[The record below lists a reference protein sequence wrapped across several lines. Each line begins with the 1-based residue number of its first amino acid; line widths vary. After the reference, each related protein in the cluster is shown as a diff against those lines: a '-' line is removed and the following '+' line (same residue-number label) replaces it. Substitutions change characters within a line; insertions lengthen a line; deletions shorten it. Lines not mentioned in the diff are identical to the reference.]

1 MADDPTER
9 AKRYRQKAEEIT
21 REAQRSTLARS
32 EFLHVARCW
41 EALAEHFE
49 STAKLATLKTPDGT
63 GGNQS
68 DPLRAQ
74 SGGVRCNRGR
84 SL

>member
-32 EFLHVARCW
+32 EFLHVDHGPIRNASSSLKPGTAFALQFIRCPR
-41 EALAEHFE
+41 LAPQQRVR
-49 STAKLATLKTPDGT
+49 SQQRGAAGC
-63 GGNQS
+63 NQS
-68 DPLRAQ
+68 I
-74 SGGVRCNRGR
+74 
-84 SL
+84 